1 MLFKDTGHMPHHTQT
16 QILADKIGR
25 MSKGEALTPGKTEF
39 LDTKSEKRQ

>member
-25 MSKGEALTPGKTEF
+25 MSKGGALTPGKTEF